1 MGKANGVGVT
11 AARLAGYKGS
21 DKVLTVQASRLL
33 SKANVQSAIAER
45 RKSMEALTI
54 ADAKERREIL
64 TQLAR
69 STETDST
76 ARIRAIDVANKMD
89 GIYIEKHEV
98 KHEIPGSVAFVIV
111 QQPGAENRT

>member
-1 MGKANGVGVT
+1 MGKAAGNAT
-11 AARLAGYKGS
+11 KAAELAGYS
-21 DKVLTVQASRLL
+21 VRTAAQAASRLL
-33 SKANVQSAIAER
+33 RKVQISAAIETR
-45 RKSMEALTI
+45 RNSLASLTI

-69 STETDST
+69 SAETDST

-98 KHEIPGSVAFVIV
+98 KHEIPGSVAFVIM